1 MKLLHLADL
10 HIGKRVYEYSML
22 EEQKNALSQALQ
34 MAEEHEVDA
43 VLLAGDIYDKNI
55 PTIEGIRLFDTF
67 LTELKEKKIPVFI
80 ISGNHDSA
88 ERLAF
93 GRHLFENAEIYLSGT
108 YEEKILKKTL
118 TDEFGDVDIY
128 LLPFLKPQ
136 QIEAAEGEEKPKDYT
151 EAIRLVLS
159 RLNIN
164 KNNRNVLLAHQFVG
178 GTSTEPFRTD
188 SETQSVGGVDMV
200 DYRVFDDFDYV
211 ALGHLH
217 GAQQVG
223 RETVRYAGS
232 PVKYSVSEARQEKSA
247 TLINIKEKQFQII
260 QNEADDN
267 SNTNNIGNS
276 NDNGSTNNSGNNNE
290 NSNTNNIENSNAN
303 GSTNNS
309 GNSNANSS
317 NNNNNVKKENLTDIA
332 IEKLPF
338 TPVHDMREIR
348 GTLEQLTSPEI
359 LAESDCN
366 DYMHITLTDE
376 EEIYDVF
383 GKLRAIYPNVMLLDF
398 DNKRTRAAGVEALAD
413 AVMKEK
419 STMELFREFFEKQTG
434 SELSEIQEQIMADVI
449 EKTTEV

>member
-1 MKLLHLADL
+1 M
-10 HIGKRVYEYSML
+10 
-22 EEQKNALSQALQ
+22 
-34 MAEEHEVDA
+34 
-43 VLLAGDIYDKNI
+43 
-55 PTIEGIRLFDTF
+55 
-67 LTELKEKKIPVFI
+67 
-80 ISGNHDSA
+80 
-88 ERLAF
+88 
-93 GRHLFENAEIYLSGT
+93 
-108 YEEKILKKTL
+108 
-118 TDEFGDVDIY
+118 
-128 LLPFLKPQ
+128 
-136 QIEAAEGEEKPKDYT
+136 
-151 EAIRLVLS
+151 VLS

-232 PVKYSVSEARQEKSA
+232 PVKYSFSEARQEKSA

-276 NDNGSTNNSGNNNE
+276 ND
-290 NSNTNNIENSNAN
+290 N

-383 GKLRAIYPNVMLLDF
+383 GKLRAVYPNVMLLDF
-398 DNKRTRAAGVEALAD
+398 DNKRTRAAGVEALVGT
-413 AVMKEK
+413 VMKEK

-434 SELSEIQEQIMADVI
+434 SELSEIQEQIMTDII
-449 EKTTEV
+449 EKITEG

>member
-22 EEQKNALSQALQ
+22 EEQKNVLTQAFH
-34 MAEEHEVDA
+34 MAKEHAVDA
-43 VLLAGDIYDKNI
+43 VLIAGDVYDKTI
-55 PTIEGIRLFDTF
+55 PTIEGVKLFDTF
-67 LTELKEKKIPVFI
+67 LTALKEIQVPVFI

-88 ERLAF
+88 ERLSF
-93 GRHLFENAEIYLSGT
+93 GRHLFENAEIYISGT
-108 YEEKILKKTL
+108 YEETILKKTL
-118 TDEFGDVDIY
+118 TDESGEVDVY

-136 QIEAAEGEEKPKDYT
+136 QIEVAEGEERPQDYT
-151 EAIRLVLS
+151 EAIKLILG

-178 GTSTEPFRTD
+178 GKGESPERTD

-232 PVKYSVSEARQEKSA
+232 PVKYSFSEARQMKSA
-247 TLINIKEKQFQII
+247 TLVTLLEK
-260 QNEADDN
+260 
-267 SNTNNIGNS
+267 GNV
-276 NDNGSTNNSGNNNE
+276 T
-290 NSNTNNIENSNAN
+290 
-303 GSTNNS
+303 
-309 GNSNANSS
+309 
-317 NNNNNVKKENLTDIA
+317 
-332 IEKLPF
+332 IEKIPF
-338 TPVHDMREIR
+338 VPLHDMREIK
-348 GTLEQLTSPEI
+348 GTLEQLTNPEV

-383 GKLRAIYPNVMLLDF
+383 GKLRAVYPNLMSLDF
-398 DNKRTRAAGVEALAD
+398 DNARTRAEGAVALAGE
-413 AVMKEK
+413 VMKEK
-419 STMELFREFFEKQTG
+419 TTMELFRDFFIQQAGCEFTPM
-434 SELSEIQEQIMADVI
+434 QEQIMTDII
-449 EKTTEV
+449 EKNRES

>member
-10 HIGKRVYEYSML
+10 HIGKRVHEYSML
-22 EEQKNALSQALQ
+22 EEQKHALAQALR
-34 MAEEHEVDA
+34 MAEEHKVDA
-43 VLLAGDIYDKNI
+43 VLIAGDVYDKNI
-55 PTIEGIRLFDTF
+55 PTIEGVRLLDTF
-67 LTELKEKKIPVFI
+67 LTELKAKKIPTFI

-88 ERLAF
+88 ERLSF
-93 GRHLFENAEIYLSGT
+93 GRHLLENAEIYLSGT
-108 YEEKILKKTL
+108 YEEEILKKTL
-118 TDEFGDVDIY
+118 TDEFGEVDIY

-136 QIEAAEGEEKPKDYT
+136 QIEVAEGEEKPKDYT

-178 GTSTEPFRTD
+178 GSGAEPFRTD

-232 PVKYSVSEARQEKSA
+232 PVKYSFSEVRQEKSA
-247 TLINIKEKQFQII
+247 TLITLFGKQ
-260 QNEADDN
+260 
-267 SNTNNIGNS
+267 S
-276 NDNGSTNNSGNNNE
+276 
-290 NSNTNNIENSNAN
+290 
-303 GSTNNS
+303 
-309 GNSNANSS
+309 
-317 NNNNNVKKENLTDIA
+317 DIT

-338 TPVHDMREIR
+338 IPIHDMREIK

-359 LAESDCN
+359 LSESDCN

-383 GKLRAIYPNVMLLDF
+383 GKLRAVYPNVMLLDF
-398 DNKRTRAAGVEALAD
+398 DNKRTRAAGVEALAG

-434 SELSEIQEQIMADVI
+434 SGLSELQEQIMTDVI
-449 EKTTEV
+449 EKTTES

>member
-10 HIGKRVYEYSML
+10 HIGKRVHEYSML
-22 EEQKNALSQALQ
+22 EEQKHALAQALR
-34 MAEEHEVDA
+34 MAEEHKVDA
-43 VLLAGDIYDKNI
+43 VLIAGDVYDKNI
-55 PTIEGIRLFDTF
+55 PTIEGVRLLDTF
-67 LTELKEKKIPVFI
+67 LTELKARKIPTFI

-88 ERLAF
+88 ERLSF
-93 GRHLFENAEIYLSGT
+93 GRHLLENAEIYLSGT
-108 YEEKILKKTL
+108 YEEEILKRTL
-118 TDEFGDVDIY
+118 TDEFGEVDIY

-136 QIEAAEGEEKPKDYT
+136 QIEVAEGEEKPKDYT
-151 EAIRLVLS
+151 EAVRLVLG

-164 KNNRNVLLAHQFVG
+164 KNNRNILLAHQFVG
-178 GTSTEPFRTD
+178 GFGAEPFRTD

-200 DYRVFDDFDYV
+200 DYRVFEEFDYV

-232 PVKYSVSEARQEKSA
+232 PVKYSFSEVRQEKSA
-247 TLINIKEKQFQII
+247 TLIDIRKKHFQTA
-260 QNEADDN
+260 QNK
-267 SNTNNIGNS
+267 TGNS
-276 NDNGSTNNSGNNNE
+276 SNN
-290 NSNTNNIENSNAN
+290 
-303 GSTNNS
+303 
-309 GNSNANSS
+309 S
-317 NNNNNVKKENLTDIA
+317 NNNNNSSTDNNRNSSINNSNDKRSNDTNINTIRENFTDIT

-338 TPVHDMREIR
+338 IPIHDMREIK

-359 LAESDCN
+359 LSESDCN

-383 GKLRAIYPNVMLLDF
+383 GKLRAVYPNVMLLDF
-398 DNKRTRAAGVEALAD
+398 DNKRTRAAGVEALAG

-434 SELSEIQEQIMADVI
+434 SGLSELQEQIMTDVI
-449 EKTTEV
+449 EKTTEG